1 MEIIN
6 TTKAPAAIG
15 PYSQAVKKNGM
26 LFISGQLGF
35 RLETGNLA
43 ESFEEQVALVF
54 SHLHNILAEAGMS
67 FANVVKASVFLT
79 DMGNFPYLNELYK
92 QHFTEPFPAREVI
105 EVRGLPRGGEVE
117 ISVIAVV

>member
-1 MEIIN
+1 MKVIS

-54 SHLHNILAEAGMS
+54 SHLNSILSEAGLS

-79 DMGNFPYLNELYK
+79 DMSNFPYLNDVYK
-92 QHFTEPFPAREVI
+92 QHFNEPFPAREVI
-105 EVRGLPRGGEVE
+105 EVSGLPRGGQVE
-117 ISVIAVV
+117 ISVIAVE